1 MGHNRILFNPR
12 SRAWK
17 SVVGTLVAGAD
28 VEYVADATLAA
39 VESGLR
45 RLANDPGFVCVLT
58 ETFNFAAGFRTKD
71 PDASLKS
78 SGFDLPPDQSVYGYL
93 AALSE
98 RINSRMSTEAA
109 RTTPG
114 EIARHS
120 ITQALNQATA
130 EASSDLFGEVSS
142 TRALKQQSSPSNFG
156 KLMHEFFATF
166 THRYLNHHLAKELP
180 QLLGRTDRLPDLPSQ
195 SAFNREFEL
204 YVRQT
209 VRITDEFTP
218 GWFGKANW
226 QGKLDTESVGR
237 FAHVAFKKIRTD
249 FRKGHRKDG

>member
-17 SVVGTLVAGAD
+17 SVVGTLIAGAD

-39 VESGLR
+39 VEHGLK
-45 RLANDPGFVCVLT
+45 RLSNDPGLVCVLT
-58 ETFNFAAGFRTKD
+58 ETFNFVAGFRTKD
-71 PDASLKS
+71 PDNALKR
-78 SGFDLPPDQSVYGYL
+78 SGFDLPTDRSMYSYL

-98 RINSRMSTEAA
+98 RINDRMSAEAA

-130 EASSDLFGEVSS
+130 SSDLFGEEGASS
-142 TRALKQQSSPSNFG
+142 ARALKVQSSPSNFG

-166 THRYLNHHLAKELP
+166 THRYLNYHLAKELP
-180 QLLGRTDRLPDLPSQ
+180 QLLGRTDRLPDLQSQ
-195 SAFNREFEL
+195 STFNREFAL

-226 QGKLDTESVGR
+226 QGRLDTQSVGR

-249 FRKGHRKDG
+249 FRKGHRKDE